1 MIKHIF
7 REKSTKLCKRDRS
20 GRLTLNLNGNKTMAG
35 CWRVCTVLQGTPK
48 IKRSLTEK
56 LQDWMHSH
64 LLQYVETQC
73 WNEEASSCSALF
85 RSQEIGLSSRCRKKC
100 TKLWNPKSQSK
111 TCDHNHQSNLWQII
125 NTSICFR
132 ILIIISTLCILTWV
146 KQSKGK
152 GKMKEKEKEKRCK

>member
-73 WNEEASSCSALF
+73 WNEEASSCSTLF
-85 RSQEIGLSSRCRKKC
+85 LSGKWPSVQDAERNAQNYENRKYLS
-100 TKLWNPKSQSK
+100 T
-111 TCDHNHQSNLWQII
+111 TCDHKFIII
-125 NTSICFR
+125 NQTC
-132 ILIIISTLCILTWV
+132 
-146 KQSKGK
+146 GK
-152 GKMKEKEKEKRCK
+152 S